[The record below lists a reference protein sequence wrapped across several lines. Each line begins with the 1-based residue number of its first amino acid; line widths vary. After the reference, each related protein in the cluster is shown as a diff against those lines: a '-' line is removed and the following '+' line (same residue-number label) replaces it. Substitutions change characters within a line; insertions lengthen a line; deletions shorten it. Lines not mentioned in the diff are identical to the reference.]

1 MKVTLTTTIV
11 ALVATIL
18 MSTTTSLCTDRLT
31 RDLPFIKTLARTQ
44 NFKDV
49 PVHWSSS
56 SRCEM
61 DINAERPSLIV
72 VQHIAGPRFRCF
84 QANAGNGTFCTVK
97 DDVRDMTSN
106 RFTLVTAQLC
116 EWYGGLLQITSEAYS
131 PCNRLHEGMAT
142 QGLGP
147 KHLHPYT
154 IPSVSLPNLTTAN
167 VDNILTTT
175 PTNMGQVDLVEE
187 LTLRIQCDP
196 IVSPTAPFNT
206 KSLTIKTGGAAAH
219 DSYNTPQWQVV
230 LTRVGGNGD
239 SLDIQLRSPSHS
251 RLPTNFR
258 SVNVIYHQR
267 HLASVLLNESAFSN
281 WGELKLSF
289 PVEKALNGERYEFD
303 IILSTQHQPTESPK
317 LAPLLSSPSL
327 LRPSS
332 ASKSTKHKSTLSGK
346 DHPSS
351 SSPSSRLLDP
361 TQSMMKMFLRDR
373 RSVDVQFLFETEFTP
388 SGRVA
393 ALWAH
398 RLVLSRYLALDALVR
413 SAESCENGCTFGP
426 VTVRMPHSIS
436 LAAFSALLY
445 YLYTGKVQLSMLP
458 DMFAL
463 SQIDLDSTYAMH
475 NCAQFNTNAV
485 IVDGLYLVDT
495 MPSCEVICKPLV
507 DWCVKDAE
515 SLWSAKGIPCRELHS
530 TAKHFGITDLQELCL
545 EGMVES
551 IDASNVVEMLFEF
564 GGSSVTVREAGL
576 SFVNENLAV
585 LFAEGRDPFLRF
597 REREECYVI
606 MVEVM
611 RSFTKQLKVAS
622 HGTGGSGRH

>member
-1 MKVTLTTTIV
+1 
-11 ALVATIL
+11 
-18 MSTTTSLCTDRLT
+18 
-31 RDLPFIKTLARTQ
+31 
-44 NFKDV
+44 
-49 PVHWSSS
+49 
-56 SRCEM
+56 
-61 DINAERPSLIV
+61 
-72 VQHIAGPRFRCF
+72 
-84 QANAGNGTFCTVK
+84 
-97 DDVRDMTSN
+97 
-106 RFTLVTAQLC
+106 
-116 EWYGGLLQITSEAYS
+116 
-131 PCNRLHEGMAT
+131 
-142 QGLGP
+142 
-147 KHLHPYT
+147 
-154 IPSVSLPNLTTAN
+154 
-167 VDNILTTT
+167 
-175 PTNMGQVDLVEE
+175 MGQVDLVEE

-196 IVSPTAPFNT
+196 IVSSTAPFNT
-206 KSLTIKTGGAAAH
+206 KSLTTKTGGAALH

-327 LRPSS
+327 LRSSS
-332 ASKSTKHKSTLSGK
+332 ASNSKKYKSTLGGK

-351 SSPSSRLLDP
+351 YSPSSRLLDP

-398 RLVLSRYLALDALVR
+398 RLVLSRYPALDALVR
-413 SAESCENGCTFGP
+413 NAESCENGCEFGP

-436 LAAFSALLY
+436 LAAFSGLLY
-445 YLYTGKVQLSMLP
+445 YLYTDKVQLSMRP

-475 NCAQFNTNAV
+475 DCAQFNSNAV

-495 MPSCEVICKPLV
+495 MPPCEVICKPLV

-515 SLWSAKGIPCRELHS
+515 SLWPTKGIPCRELHS

-551 IDASNVVEMLFEF
+551 IDALNVVEMLFEF

-576 SFVNENLAV
+576 SFVNKNLAV
-585 LFAEGRDPFLRF
+585 MFAEGRDPFLRF

-622 HGTGGSGRH
+622 HGTGGSGGH